1 MAKHMWK
8 GMLRSFRSICLMED
22 VTYSTASHF
31 FAECGDVNEAT
42 LAARATKLAGRGGN
56 YIWNGMRY
64 RSLTELANAAGV
76 VRGTLYRNITKGM
89 DIEEAVCAAGHPREG
104 WRRSIEVRREERER
118 AARATDVEKIFFRI
132 MGTHKTESFGL
143 VNVKGNEYAWKGD
156 MLDHR
161 LQVGRHSAVYT
172 AIFRKTGNVVC
183 RREIVNGC

>member
-1 MAKHMWK
+1 
-8 GMLRSFRSICLMED
+8 MEN

-31 FAECGDVNEAT
+31 FAECGDLNEAI
-42 LAARATKLAGRGGN
+42 LAARATKQAGRGGN

-76 VRGTLYRNITKGM
+76 ARGTLYSNITKGM
-89 DIEEAVCAAGHPREG
+89 DIEEAVCAAEHPREG
-104 WRRSIEVRREERER
+104 WRRSTEARREERER

-143 VNVKGNEYAWKGD
+143 KSIGKNEYAWKGD

-161 LQVGRHSAVYT
+161 LQVGRHSAVYSAT
-172 AIFRKTGNVVC
+172 FRATGNEVC
-183 RREIVNGC
+183 RREISNG

>member
-1 MAKHMWK
+1 MANHMWK

-31 FAECGDVNEAT
+31 FAECGDIGEAI
-42 LAARATKLAGRGGN
+42 LAARATKQAGRGGN

-89 DIEEAVCAAGHPREG
+89 DIEEAVCAAEHPREG

-132 MGTHKTESFGL
+132 MGTHKTENFGL
-143 VNVKGNEYAWKGD
+143 KSIGKNEYAWEGD
-156 MLDHR
+156 LINHR
-161 LQVGRHSAVYT
+161 LRVGRYSTVYSAT
-172 AIFRKTGNVVC
+172 FRATGNEVC
-183 RREIVNGC
+183 RREISNG